1 MGWIGLKNRIAAKN
15 SLFVL
20 LVGFAGS
27 LLTLFAIAHPAPA
40 APEVALALVTGGLE
54 TPVHLTHTGDGSGR
68 VFVVEQRGRI
78 KIIENGTLKG
88 IFLDITDRVRS
99 PFSGGGGEEGLLS
112 VAFPPGYGSSADHFY
127 VYYTRENGDNRV
139 SRFSLGP
146 SPDSA
151 DPNSE
156 ETVLD
161 LAHPTNQNHNG
172 GQLQFGPDGYLYIA
186 TGDGGGGGDP
196 AGNAQDPGSLLGKLL
211 RLDVESG
218 DSPYGIPLDNPFIGV
233 GGYQEEIW
241 ALGLRNP
248 WRFSFDRQTGDLFL
262 GDVGQGSWEEIDFQ
276 PASSPGGENYGWNV
290 LEGFECYSDPTC
302 DDSGMTPPVH
312 AYATH
317 LSGTCAVSGG
327 YVYRGSAYPA
337 LAGFYLFADYCSG
350 TIWGLQDQSGSWV
363 NQVLLDTNLN
373 ITSFG
378 EDETGE
384 LYLTDASTGSV
395 YRIVQMIIT
404 NPNYLPVILSD

>member
-1 MGWIGLKNRIAAKN
+1 MGWFGLKNRIAGKK
-15 SLFVL
+15 SPVFL
-20 LVGFAGS
+20 LAGIAGN
-27 LLTLFAIAHPAPA
+27 LLTLLAIAQSAPA
-40 APEVALALVTGGLE
+40 APVVALALVTGGLE
-54 TPVHLTHTGDGSGR
+54 APVHLTHAGDGSGR
-68 VFVVEQRGRI
+68 IFVVEQRGRI
-78 KIIENGTLKG
+78 KIIENGVLQG
-88 IFLDITDRVRS
+88 AFLDITDRVRS

-112 VAFPPGYGSSADHFY
+112 VAFPPEYGSSVDHFY

-146 SPDSA
+146 GPDSA

-161 LAHPTNQNHNG
+161 LAHPTHQNHNG

-196 AGNAQDPGSLLGKLL
+196 AGNAQDPGSLLGKVL

-218 DSPYGIPLDNPFIGV
+218 DSPYGIPPDNPFIGV

-241 ALGLRNP
+241 ASGLRNP

-276 PASSPGGENYGWNV
+276 PASSSGGENYGWNV
-290 LEGFECYSDPTC
+290 LEGFVCYSDPTC
-302 DDSGMTPPVH
+302 DDSGMEPPVH
-312 AYATH
+312 VYATH
-317 LSGTCAVSGG
+317 LEGTCAVTGG
-327 YVYRGSAYPA
+327 HVYRGSAYPD
-337 LAGFYLFADYCSG
+337 LAGIYLFADYCSG

-363 NQVLLDTNLN
+363 NQVLLNTSLN

-378 EDETGE
+378 EDESGE
-384 LYLTDASTGSV
+384 LYLTDASGGSI
-395 YRIVQMIIT
+395 YRIVQVIIT
-404 NPNYLPVILSD
+404 NPNYLPIVVSE